1 MTRIVKV
8 IRRGR
13 LKKRGGGGGG
23 EDENKD
29 DGCCGG
35 YLCGWLHGANNDVN
49 NVTEVFPIEQIV
61 YSCIR
66 GRERFMRQIARRPCA
81 KPPPDKSDV
90 YFSRSSPDE
99 ILYNKEI
106 GHLLR
111 TKNVVHRDGGVAS
124 GRANLDN
131 PLLTS

>member
-1 MTRIVKV
+1 MTMTRIVKV

-13 LKKRGGGGGG
+13 LKIRGGGGGG

-66 GRERFMRQIARRPCA
+66 GRERFMRQIAHLAQNHLPTNRTCISPVAPLTKFCTTRRLATCC
-81 KPPPDKSDV
+81 
-90 YFSRSSPDE
+90 E
-99 ILYNKEI
+99 Q
-106 GHLLR
+106 R
-111 TKNVVHRDGGVAS
+111 TLFTGTAGLHQAARTWTT
-124 GRANLDN
+124 LC
-131 PLLTS
+131 